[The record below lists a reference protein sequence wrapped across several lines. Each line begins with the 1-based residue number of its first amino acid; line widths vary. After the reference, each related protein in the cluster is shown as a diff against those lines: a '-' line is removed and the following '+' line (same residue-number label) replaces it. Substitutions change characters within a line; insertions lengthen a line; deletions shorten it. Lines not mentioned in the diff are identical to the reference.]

1 MKEKEREIQEGR
13 EEGEKEKKGE
23 EQWRGWERGRGGEAR
38 PLRRGCFCTC
48 CLEVWLNDPREWSV

>member
-23 EQWRGWERGRGGEAR
+23 EQWRAGEGGVSV
-38 PLRRGCFCTC
+38 PL
-48 CLEVWLNDPREWSV
+48 